1 MDNEDLTNHLLA
13 IGIKLD
19 LSSKLLNM
27 ISELKEVKDENSE
40 QILTIVRQVNRIN
53 GDKYT
58 KEMIKEAKRAI
69 TYFED
74 YIGCLKRISD
84 LSKKSAIGD

>member
-1 MDNEDLTNHLLA
+1 MDNEDLLNHLLSV
-13 IGIKLD
+13 GVKLD
-19 LSSKLLNM
+19 LSSKLRNTV
-27 ISELKEVKDENSE
+27 SELEKVKDENSE
-40 QILTIVRQVNRIN
+40 KILTIVSQADELS

-58 KEMIKEAKRAI
+58 KEMVKEAKRAA

>member
-1 MDNEDLTNHLLA
+1 MTNEDLPNKVFV
-13 IGIKLD
+13 IGVKLD
-19 LSSKLLNM
+19 ISSKLRNM
-27 ISELKEVKDENSE
+27 ASELDEVKDENLE
-40 QILTIVRQVNRIN
+40 QILVLIRRIDEMS

-58 KEMIKEAKRAI
+58 KEMIKEAKRAKS
-69 TYFED
+69 YFED

>member
-1 MDNEDLTNHLLA
+1 MTNDDLPNTLFA
-13 IGIKLD
+13 IGVKLD
-19 LSSKLLNM
+19 LSSKLRNM
-27 ISELKEVKDENSE
+27 SSELDEVKDENLE
-40 QILTIVRQVNRIN
+40 QIFVLIRRLDEMS

-58 KEMIKEAKRAI
+58 KEMVKEAKRAS

>member
-1 MDNEDLTNHLLA
+1 MDNEDLINNLFS
-13 IGIKLD
+13 IGVKLD
-19 LSSKLLNM
+19 LSSKFRNM
-27 ISELKEVKDENSE
+27 ISELEEVKDENSE
-40 QILTIVRQVNRIN
+40 KILTIVSKVDELS

-58 KEMIKEAKRAI
+58 KEMVKEAKRAV

>member
-1 MDNEDLTNHLLA
+1 MNDEDLLNKVFA
-13 IGIKLD
+13 IGVKLV
-19 LSSKLLNM
+19 LSSKLRNM
-27 ISELKEVKDENSE
+27 AYELEEVKDKNLE
-40 QILTIVRQVNRIN
+40 QILILISQVDKLS

-58 KEMIKEAKRAI
+58 KEMIKEAKRAKS
-69 TYFED
+69 YFED